1 MVDIIVQGFQAE
13 RYLET
18 FPQLF
23 QCCIW
28 RAVLLFYE
36 HFYRFGKFP
45 LFANLQ
51 RALPGALF
59 RLIPGLCGFC
69 RIGLV
74 HSPVTA
80 L

>member
-1 MVDIIVQGFQAE
+1 MDIIVQGFQAK

-28 RAVLLFYE
+28 RAVLPFYE